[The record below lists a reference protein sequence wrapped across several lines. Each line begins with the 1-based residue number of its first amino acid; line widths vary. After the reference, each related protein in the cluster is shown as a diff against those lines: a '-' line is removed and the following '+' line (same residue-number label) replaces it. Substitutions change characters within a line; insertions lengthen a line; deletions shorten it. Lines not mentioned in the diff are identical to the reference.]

1 MQSIERKLT
10 LSYVL
15 VSLVTVVIMGVLFF
29 TAIYQY
35 YVSGIEQTLL
45 NHASADV
52 TLFDQYAPAGDIS
65 GKRDFIFD
73 NVTGKEESALVE
85 LYDPDEHFLINNS
98 GEASANVELTPDY
111 YDALEGKQA
120 SWNGRLSTKEPVMS
134 VSVPIHDG
142 DKVVGVLRYLSSM
155 RQAQTLLQSN
165 MIVVVLISIAI
176 LVISAIIGYTM
187 SNRILVPIRDLRRV
201 TREIANGNLNI
212 RAEVYYNDEIGQLAH
227 SVNRMT
233 EEIAL
238 SDKSKNDFIS
248 SISHELR
255 TPLTSINGWTETLED
270 TPEDVETV
278 RMGLDIISRETRR
291 LIHLVNDLL
300 DFSKLQSHRIE
311 LEIGAVWLDEFLEA
325 LYNQFLPRAT
335 QEGVTLRLHLDD
347 EDAELSGDE
356 ARLRQVFI
364 NVIDNSFKFVK
375 GRAHPEITIQ
385 SHMLDDQV
393 VITVE
398 DNGPGM
404 SSGDL
409 MRVKEKFYKGSSR
422 QSGTGLGLS
431 IANEIVMLHGGTF
444 YIDSIRGV
452 GTKVS
457 VVLPFEHGQAVEE
470 DIELTSQE
478 AEDSTAEK

>member
-15 VSLVTVVIMGVLFF
+15 ISLVTVVIMGVLFF

-52 TLFDQYAPAGDIS
+52 TMYDKYAPAGDIDK
-65 GKRDFIFD
+65 KRDFIFD
-73 NVTGKEESALVE
+73 NMTSKNENALVE
-85 LYDPDEHFLINNS
+85 LYDLEGHFLINNA
-98 GEASANVELTPDY
+98 GEATANVELTPDY
-111 YDALEGKQA
+111 YDALEDEPA
-120 SWNGRLSTKEPVMS
+120 RWNGRLSTREPVMS
-134 VSVPIHDG
+134 VCVPIHDG
-142 DKVVGVLRYLSSM
+142 SKMVGVLRYLSST
-155 RQAQTLLQSN
+155 RQAQLLLQGN
-165 MIVVVLISIAI
+165 MVVVVLLSLAI
-176 LVISAIIGYTM
+176 LAIATIIGYVM

-201 TREIANGNLNI
+201 THEIANGNLNI
-212 RAEVYYNDEIGQLAH
+212 RAEVYYNDEIGQLAQ

-233 EEIAL
+233 EEITL

-255 TPLTSINGWTETLED
+255 TPLTSINGWTETIED
-270 TPEDVETV
+270 ATDDEEMV
-278 RMGLDIISRETRR
+278 RMGLSIISRETRR

-311 LEIGAVWLDEFLEA
+311 LETDIIWLDEFLEA
-325 LYNQFLPRAT
+325 LYHQFLPRAN

-347 EDAELSGDE
+347 QNAELIGDE
-356 ARLRQVFI
+356 SRLRQVFI

-375 GRAHPEITIQ
+375 GRAHPEIIIQ
-385 SHMLDDQV
+385 NHMLDDQV
-393 VITVE
+393 VIAVE

-431 IANEIVMLHGGTF
+431 IANEIISLHGGTF

-457 VVLPFEHGQAVEE
+457 VVLPFEQDEAME
-470 DIELTSQE
+470 DDTETNANFPEGE
-478 AEDSTAEK
+478 AETE